1 MILMP
6 AIIWKPGKPNVRIR
20 KAGIVCIIR
29 LVEEKLIEEEKL
41 YLNFKNLFNMIKNCL
56 DDDFTNDIRFASM
69 VCVKHLLISLKKE
82 LIDEDYKYIYVE
94 LLKRLDDSQD
104 GIRIETCRVFEVFFD
119 NL

>member
-41 YLNFKNLFNMIKNCL
+41 YLNFKNLFNL
-56 DDDFTNDIRFASM
+56 
-69 VCVKHLLISLKKE
+69 
-82 LIDEDYKYIYVE
+82 Y
-94 LLKRLDDSQD
+94 
-104 GIRIETCRVFEVFFD
+104 
-119 NL
+119 